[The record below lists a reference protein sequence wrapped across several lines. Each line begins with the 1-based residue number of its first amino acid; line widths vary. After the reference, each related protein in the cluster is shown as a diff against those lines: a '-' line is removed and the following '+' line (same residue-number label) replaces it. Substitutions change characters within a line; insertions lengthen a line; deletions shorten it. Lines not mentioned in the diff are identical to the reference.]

1 MATYVATKDSIERK
15 WLVID
20 AEGMVLG
27 RLATEVAKLLRGK
40 HKPTYTPFLDT
51 GDNVIVINA
60 SKIVLTGKKLDDKL
74 YRHHSGF
81 PGGLKEIDYRT
92 LMAKNPEK
100 ALELAVKGMLP
111 KNSLGRQMFRKLHVY
126 AGPEH
131 EQTALVPGKGKI
143 TINGKDIDDYFGL
156 DTLKLIV
163 RQPLAATQ
171 TEDKFDVI
179 VKAIGGGISGQAGA
193 IRHGI
198 ARALVEADEESYKAV
213 LKESG
218 FLTRDARMKERK
230 KPGLKKARKASQF
243 SKR

>member
-60 SKIVLTGKKLDDKL
+60 SKIVLTGKKLDEKL

-100 ALELAVKGMLP
+100 AVELAVKGMLP

-131 EQTALVPGKGKI
+131 EQ
-143 TINGKDIDDYFGL
+143 
-156 DTLKLIV
+156 
-163 RQPLAATQ
+163 AAQ
-171 TEDKFDVI
+171 
-179 VKAIGGGISGQAGA
+179 
-193 IRHGI
+193 
-198 ARALVEADEESYKAV
+198 
-213 LKESG
+213 
-218 FLTRDARMKERK
+218 
-230 KPGLKKARKASQF
+230 KPEVHTF
-243 SKR
+243 

>member
-1 MATYVATKDSIERK
+1 MQACSKSRPVLFVYKTLWNIKNINEFQGERHMGTYVATKDSIERK

-27 RLATEVAKLLRGK
+27 RLATEVARLLRGK

-60 SKIVLTGKKLDDKL
+60 SKVVLTGKKLDDKI

-81 PGGLKEIDYRT
+81 PGGMKEIDYRT

-100 ALELAVKGMLP
+100 AVELAVKGMLP

-131 EQTALVPGKGKI
+131 EQ
-143 TINGKDIDDYFGL
+143 
-156 DTLKLIV
+156 
-163 RQPLAATQ
+163 AAQ
-171 TEDKFDVI
+171 
-179 VKAIGGGISGQAGA
+179 
-193 IRHGI
+193 
-198 ARALVEADEESYKAV
+198 
-213 LKESG
+213 
-218 FLTRDARMKERK
+218 
-230 KPGLKKARKASQF
+230 KPEVYTF
-243 SKR
+243 

>member
-1 MATYVATKDSIERK
+1 MGTYVATKDSIERK

-60 SKIVLTGKKLDDKL
+60 SKVVLTGKKLDDKI

-81 PGGLKEIDYRT
+81 PGGMKEIDYRS
-92 LMAKNPEK
+92 LIAKNPEK
-100 ALELAVKGMLP
+100 AVELAVKGMLP

-131 EQTALVPGKGKI
+131 EQ
-143 TINGKDIDDYFGL
+143 
-156 DTLKLIV
+156 
-163 RQPLAATQ
+163 AAQ
-171 TEDKFDVI
+171 
-179 VKAIGGGISGQAGA
+179 
-193 IRHGI
+193 
-198 ARALVEADEESYKAV
+198 
-213 LKESG
+213 
-218 FLTRDARMKERK
+218 
-230 KPGLKKARKASQF
+230 KPEVHTF
-243 SKR
+243 

>member
-27 RLATEVAKLLRGK
+27 RLATEVARLLRGK

-60 SKIVLTGKKLDDKL
+60 SKIILTGKKLDDKL

-100 ALELAVKGMLP
+100 AVELAVKGMLP

-131 EQTALVPGKGKI
+131 EQ
-143 TINGKDIDDYFGL
+143 
-156 DTLKLIV
+156 
-163 RQPLAATQ
+163 AAQ
-171 TEDKFDVI
+171 
-179 VKAIGGGISGQAGA
+179 
-193 IRHGI
+193 
-198 ARALVEADEESYKAV
+198 
-213 LKESG
+213 
-218 FLTRDARMKERK
+218 
-230 KPGLKKARKASQF
+230 KPEVYTF
-243 SKR
+243 

>member
-60 SKIVLTGKKLDDKL
+60 SKVVLTGKKLDDKL

-81 PGGLKEIDYRT
+81 PGGMKEIDYRT

-100 ALELAVKGMLP
+100 AVELAVKGMLP

-131 EQTALVPGKGKI
+131 EQTA
-143 TINGKDIDDYFGL
+143 
-156 DTLKLIV
+156 
-163 RQPLAATQ
+163 Q
-171 TEDKFDVI
+171 
-179 VKAIGGGISGQAGA
+179 
-193 IRHGI
+193 
-198 ARALVEADEESYKAV
+198 
-213 LKESG
+213 
-218 FLTRDARMKERK
+218 
-230 KPGLKKARKASQF
+230 KPEVHTF
-243 SKR
+243 

>member
-1 MATYVATKDSIERK
+1 MGTYVATKDSIERK

-60 SKIVLTGKKLDDKL
+60 SKIILTGKKLDDKL

-81 PGGLKEIDYRT
+81 PGGMKEIDYRT

-100 ALELAVKGMLP
+100 AVELAVKGMLP

-131 EQTALVPGKGKI
+131 EQ
-143 TINGKDIDDYFGL
+143 
-156 DTLKLIV
+156 
-163 RQPLAATQ
+163 AAQ
-171 TEDKFDVI
+171 
-179 VKAIGGGISGQAGA
+179 
-193 IRHGI
+193 
-198 ARALVEADEESYKAV
+198 
-213 LKESG
+213 
-218 FLTRDARMKERK
+218 
-230 KPGLKKARKASQF
+230 KPEVHTF
-243 SKR
+243 

>member
-1 MATYVATKDSIERK
+1 MGTYVATKDSIERN

-60 SKIVLTGKKLDDKL
+60 SKVVLTGKKLDDKI

-81 PGGLKEIDYRT
+81 PGGMKEIDYRT

-100 ALELAVKGMLP
+100 AVELAVKGMLP

-131 EQTALVPGKGKI
+131 EQ
-143 TINGKDIDDYFGL
+143 
-156 DTLKLIV
+156 
-163 RQPLAATQ
+163 AAQ
-171 TEDKFDVI
+171 
-179 VKAIGGGISGQAGA
+179 
-193 IRHGI
+193 
-198 ARALVEADEESYKAV
+198 
-213 LKESG
+213 
-218 FLTRDARMKERK
+218 
-230 KPGLKKARKASQF
+230 KPEVYTF
-243 SKR
+243 

>member
-27 RLATEVAKLLRGK
+27 RLATEVARLLRGK

-81 PGGLKEIDYRT
+81 PGGMKEIDYRT

-100 ALELAVKGMLP
+100 AVELAVKGMLP

-131 EQTALVPGKGKI
+131 EQ
-143 TINGKDIDDYFGL
+143 
-156 DTLKLIV
+156 
-163 RQPLAATQ
+163 AAQ
-171 TEDKFDVI
+171 
-179 VKAIGGGISGQAGA
+179 
-193 IRHGI
+193 
-198 ARALVEADEESYKAV
+198 
-213 LKESG
+213 
-218 FLTRDARMKERK
+218 
-230 KPGLKKARKASQF
+230 KPEVYTF
-243 SKR
+243 

>member
-60 SKIVLTGKKLDDKL
+60 SKVILTGNKLDDKK

-81 PGGLKEIDYRT
+81 PGGLKEVDYRT

-131 EQTALVPGKGKI
+131 EQ
-143 TINGKDIDDYFGL
+143 
-156 DTLKLIV
+156 
-163 RQPLAATQ
+163 AAQ
-171 TEDKFDVI
+171 
-179 VKAIGGGISGQAGA
+179 
-193 IRHGI
+193 
-198 ARALVEADEESYKAV
+198 
-213 LKESG
+213 
-218 FLTRDARMKERK
+218 
-230 KPGLKKARKASQF
+230 KPEVHTF
-243 SKR
+243 